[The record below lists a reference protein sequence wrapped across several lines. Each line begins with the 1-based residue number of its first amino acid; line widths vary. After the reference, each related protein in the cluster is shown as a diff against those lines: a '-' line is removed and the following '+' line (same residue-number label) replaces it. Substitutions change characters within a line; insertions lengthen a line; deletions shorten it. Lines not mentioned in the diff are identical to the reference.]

1 MNGSPDRKK
10 PELVIPGRRV
20 NLRTTVESDIGDY
33 ERWNTP
39 DLKAWEFDAPY
50 LGGSLDKV
58 IEGRRKWLAGERKP
72 PYSRLEIET
81 TDHRHV
87 GSVSIYGK
95 SGDLHMTEAGI
106 DIVEDELWNQGLGT
120 EAFGL
125 WVDYV
130 FTAHNLARL
139 GAATWSGNPRMVR
152 VAEKLGFK
160 VEGRIRNGCEVK
172 GRFYDRIKLGILRS
186 EWEARKNGR
195 PDAGGEKGTS
205 AVSL

>member
-1 MNGSPDRKK
+1 MGDSCQPDF
-10 PELVIPGRRV
+10 VIPGQKV
-20 NLRTTVESDIGDY
+20 NLRTTVESDIADY

-39 DLKAWEFDAPY
+39 DLKAWQYDAPY
-50 LGGSLDKV
+50 WGHSLDRV

-72 PYSRLEIET
+72 PYGRLEIET
-81 TDHRHV
+81 TDHRHI

-95 SGDLHMTEAGI
+95 SRDPHMTEVGI

-130 FTAHNLARL
+130 FEAHNLARL

-160 VEGRIRNGCEVK
+160 VEGRIRNGCEVN
-172 GRFYDRIKLGILRS
+172 GRFYDGIKLGMLRS
-186 EWEARKNGR
+186 EWEARRTGGSR
-195 PDAGGEKGTS
+195 PQG
-205 AVSL
+205 

>member
-1 MNGSPDRKK
+1 MNEGPDRVK
-10 PELVIPGRRV
+10 PEFVISGKRV

-50 LGGSLDKV
+50 FGEHNLDKH
-58 IEGRRKWLAGERKP
+58 IENHRKRLTGEDQA
-72 PYSRLEIET
+72 PYRWLEIET
-81 TDHRHV
+81 TEHRHIGWV
-87 GSVSIYGK
+87 NIYRFPR
-95 SGDLHMTEAGI
+95 DVHMTEAGI
-106 DIVEDELWNQGLGT
+106 IIVEDELWNQGLGT
-120 EAFGL
+120 EALGL

-139 GAATWSGNPRMVR
+139 GVATWSGNPRMVR

-172 GRFYDRIKLGILRS
+172 GRFYDRIKLGMLRS
-186 EWEARKNGR
+186 EWEAGKSGG
-195 PDAGGEKGTS
+195 PDAGG
-205 AVSL
+205 